1 MKEYI
6 KVSTGDTLIMISKK
20 NGNITTRNIIIDILD
35 FTEQKKKLIRGFLKH
50 YEDLPI
56 MFDSIEDLRFIRRVG
71 IRI

>member
-35 FTEQKKKLIRGFLKH
+35 FTEQKKRLIRGFLKH

-56 MFDSIEDLRFIRRVG
+56 MFDSIEDLRFIRRLG

>member
-20 NGNITTRNIIIDILD
+20 TGTITTRNIIIDILD
-35 FTEQKKKLIRGFLKH
+35 LTEQKKRLLRGFLKH

-56 MFDSIEDLRFIRRVG
+56 MFDSIEDLRFIRKVG